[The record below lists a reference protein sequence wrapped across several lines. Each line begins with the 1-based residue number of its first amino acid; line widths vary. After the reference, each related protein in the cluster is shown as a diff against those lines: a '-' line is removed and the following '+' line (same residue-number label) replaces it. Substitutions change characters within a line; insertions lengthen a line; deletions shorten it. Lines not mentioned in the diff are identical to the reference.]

1 MFIPLRPDEPGSLAA
16 IIISIV
22 AVPAVAVLPGWQSSG
37 T

>member
-1 MFIPLRPDEPGSLAA
+1 MFIPIRPDEPGGLAA

-22 AVPAVAVLPGWQSSG
+22 AVPAVAAAVGWQSSG